1 LIRRARPCAG
11 HPRLN
16 SAEEKARMAGRSRA
30 MTEMGREP
38 EVTALECAVIG
49 TGWCGGI
56 RSETLSRS
64 ALCKKLHIC
73 EIRPDRLAEV
83 KALTN
88 PATAT
93 LDYQEIIKN
102 PDISVV
108 YISTTPESTHYPIA
122 RDCLRA
128 GKHVLLEKPIA
139 MELFEADELIALA
152 KRNHIKF
159 TIGYSQR
166 FNTKFAYAKK
176 KITDGTLGKPVSV
189 MVSRHLSR
197 SLGKKIASRVRLS
210 PAAMESTH
218 DLDAVFWLLEPAK
231 PVRVY
236 SQGAYGYMQPVNGS
250 YDVMWTTVTMDNGML
265 VAIGGGWNLPPSYPN
280 YCATWIEITGTEGS
294 LFLDDTQRDNWLNT
308 VSGGQ
313 QFPMSTMPGEQV
325 DHVFA
330 GQMGPETLH
339 FLESVILD
347 RAPMVAPEAARRVM
361 ECYLAADLSAERGEP
376 IDIPLNNEALS
387 GVQDLYKKFRAPV

>member
-1 LIRRARPCAG
+1 VIHQECVVEL
-11 HPRLN
+11 
-16 SAEEKARMAGRSRA
+16 
-30 MTEMGREP
+30 
-38 EVTALECAVIG
+38 LEAAVIG

-56 RSETLSRS
+56 RAETLARS
-64 ALCKKLHIC
+64 ALCRKLHVC
-73 EIRPDRLAEV
+73 EIRPDRLAEI

-93 LDYQEIIKN
+93 LDYQDIIKN

-108 YISTTPESTHYPIA
+108 YVCTTPEHTHFPIT

-139 MELFEADELIALA
+139 MELFEADELIETA
-152 KRNHIKF
+152 KRNNVKF

-166 FNTKFAYAKK
+166 FNPKVAYAKK
-176 KITDGTLGKPVSV
+176 KMGDGTLGRTVSV

-197 SLGKKIASRVRLS
+197 SLGKKIASRGRLS

-218 DLDAVFWLLEPAK
+218 DLDFVFWLLEPAK

-236 SQGAYGYMQPVNGS
+236 SQGAYGFMKDINGS
-250 YDVMWTTVTMDNGML
+250 YDIMWTTVTMDNGTL

-308 VSGGQ
+308 VAEGTR
-313 QFPMSTMPGEQV
+313 FPMSTMPGEQV

-339 FLESVILD
+339 FLEAVMLD
-347 RAPMVAPEAARRVM
+347 RPPMVSPESARRVM
-361 ECYLAADLSAERGEP
+361 ECYLAADLSAESGEP
-376 IDIPLNNEALS
+376 IDIPLNNQSLAA
-387 GVQDLYKKFRAPV
+387 VQDLYKKFRTPV

>member
-1 LIRRARPCAG
+1 MSIALFEVRIQTVERPEA
-11 HPRLN
+11 
-16 SAEEKARMAGRSRA
+16 
-30 MTEMGREP
+30 
-38 EVTALECAVIG
+38 AVIG

-56 RSETLSRS
+56 RAETLARS
-64 ALCKKLHIC
+64 ALCSRLHIC

-83 KALTN
+83 RALTN

-93 LDYQEIIKN
+93 LDYHDILRNE
-102 PDISVV
+102 DISVV
-108 YISTTPESTHYPIA
+108 YISTTPEHTHYPIA

-139 MELFEADELIALA
+139 MELFEADELIAIA
-152 KRNHIKF
+152 KRNNLKF

-166 FNTKFAYAKK
+166 FNPKIAYARKT
-176 KITDGTLGKPVSV
+176 ITDGTLGQPVSV

-197 SLGKKIASRVRLS
+197 SLGKKIAARVRLS

-218 DLDAVFWLLEPAK
+218 DLDFVLWLLEPAK

-236 SQGAYGYMQPVNGS
+236 SQGAYGFMKDVNGS
-250 YDVMWTTVTMDNGML
+250 YDIMWTTVTMDNGVL

-280 YCATWIEITGTEGS
+280 YCATWMEITGTEGS

-308 VSGGQ
+308 VAGGT

-339 FLESVILD
+339 FLESVMLD
-347 RAPMVAPEAARRVM
+347 REPMVSGESARRVM
-361 ECYLAADLSAERGEP
+361 ECYLAADLSAESGEP
-376 IDIPLNNEALS
+376 VEVPMNNEALAA
-387 GVQDLYKKFRAPV
+387 VQDLYKKFRTPV